1 MEITLN
7 DVMPYIV
14 AWSCL
19 ALGLLSALC
28 YRVWKLSRNSPKVET
43 PEKFEEREILYSNY
57 AVLLFSGILVYG
69 AVFCV
74 LVYIGAPFKQPRELF
89 SLLLF
94 FSISFIILMRKFQ
107 KIKYKSV

>member
-1 MEITLN
+1 MGITLN

-19 ALGLLSALC
+19 AFGLLFALC
-28 YRVWKLSRNSPKVET
+28 YRVWKLSRNSPKAEM
-43 PEKFEEREILYSNY
+43 PEKFKEREILYSNY
-57 AVLLFSGILVYG
+57 VVLLFSGVLVYG
-69 AVFCV
+69 AVLCV

-94 FSISFIILMRKFQ
+94 FSITCIVLMRKFQ
-107 KIKYKSV
+107 KNKP